1 MDLKEDYKQS
11 IASNSYIGK
20 KGYTISKKNLTKDD
34 LEFLYKELFVK
45 PQIFGQN
52 RNPTEFSSFPVYR
65 ESDNKI
71 YIPRFYG
78 IQRYGLPDRDNI
90 TPGDDINV
98 DFAKSL
104 RDYQENIINIY
115 LNYVKSTVS
124 KNSDS
129 INGNGAILEVPCGKG
144 KCTGRDTPIMMYDG
158 TIKMVQDIKVGDV
171 IMGDDSTP
179 RNVLSLARGKE
190 QMYKVIPK
198 KGDPYIVNESHI
210 LSLKYSSAVNKN
222 TPKGTVLD
230 ISVLDYLDLPK
241 SYHGKGGVLV
251 GYRVP
256 ITFPKKEVGLDPY
269 LLGYW
274 LGDGNSRG
282 VGISTQESCV
292 LKYLTENTFVNKHPS
307 LYLQYT
313 GLQYDYRINSYNKI
327 EKGSNEFMNYLRKYD
342 LIQNKHIPH
351 DYKCNDRK
359 TQLELLAGI
368 IDSDGSSSCNS
379 YDIIQKNEKLLDD
392 IIFLARSLGFAAYK
406 SVCKKTCIYKGEKKE
421 GTYYRTYIHG
431 KGLDEIPV
439 KCLRKKVEPRKQ
451 IKDALNTRIQLE
463 KLGIDNYYGFEID
476 GNRRFVMGDFTVTHN
491 TVMALKIISEL
502 AKKTLIIVHKEF
514 LMDQWIERIK
524 EFLPTATVGK
534 IQGQTFDIQDKDIV
548 IGMVQTMYDRQYQ
561 ENAFSS
567 FGLTVIDEVHRIGS
581 EQFSK
586 TLFKTITPYMLGI
599 SATVERK
606 DKLTKILYMFIGDR
620 IYSEER
626 KDEDAVE
633 VRAIQYKTND
643 PDFNEVELD
652 FRGNT
657 KFSSMIKKL
666 CDFNYRSDFI
676 VDIVKDL
683 ICECTDSQIMI
694 LCHNRSLLKYL
705 HNAIEHRKIASV
717 GFYVGGMKK
726 EDLQETE
733 SKQIVLATY
742 AMAAEA
748 LDIKTLSILIM
759 ATPKTDITQS
769 VGRILR
775 VKHEKPI
782 IIDMVD
788 SHDVFQSQW
797 QKRKTF
803 YRKCKYNIIQVESTK
818 YKGEET
824 EWKNIFNP
832 KKNEKE
838 KEPKPTCLIDNSI
851 FHNI

>member
-1 MDLKEDYKQS
+1 
-11 IASNSYIGK
+11 
-20 KGYTISKKNLTKDD
+20 
-34 LEFLYKELFVK
+34 
-45 PQIFGQN
+45 
-52 RNPTEFSSFPVYR
+52 
-65 ESDNKI
+65 
-71 YIPRFYG
+71 
-78 IQRYGLPDRDNI
+78 
-90 TPGDDINV
+90 
-98 DFAKSL
+98 
-104 RDYQENIINIY
+104 
-115 LNYVKSTVS
+115 
-124 KNSDS
+124 
-129 INGNGAILEVPCGKG
+129 
-144 KCTGRDTPIMMYDG
+144 
-158 TIKMVQDIKVGDV
+158 
-171 IMGDDSTP
+171 
-179 RNVLSLARGKE
+179 
-190 QMYKVIPK
+190 
-198 KGDPYIVNESHI
+198 
-210 LSLKYSSAVNKN
+210 
-222 TPKGTVLD
+222 
-230 ISVLDYLDLPK
+230 
-241 SYHGKGGVLV
+241 
-251 GYRVP
+251 
-256 ITFPKKEVGLDPY
+256 
-269 LLGYW
+269 
-274 LGDGNSRG
+274 
-282 VGISTQESCV
+282 
-292 LKYLTENTFVNKHPS
+292 
-307 LYLQYT
+307 
-313 GLQYDYRINSYNKI
+313 
-327 EKGSNEFMNYLRKYD
+327 
-342 LIQNKHIPH
+342 
-351 DYKCNDRK
+351 
-359 TQLELLAGI
+359 
-368 IDSDGSSSCNS
+368 
-379 YDIIQKNEKLLDD
+379 
-392 IIFLARSLGFAAYK
+392 
-406 SVCKKTCIYKGEKKE
+406 
-421 GTYYRTYIHG
+421 
-431 KGLDEIPV
+431 
-439 KCLRKKVEPRKQ
+439 
-451 IKDALNTRIQLE
+451 
-463 KLGIDNYYGFEID
+463 
-476 GNRRFVMGDFTVTHN
+476 
-491 TVMALKIISEL
+491 
-502 AKKTLIIVHKEF
+502 
-514 LMDQWIERIK
+514 MDQWIERIK

-643 PDFNEVELD
+643 PDFNEVDLD

-683 ICECTDSQIMI
+683 ISECTDSQIMI

-705 HNAIEHRKIASV
+705 HDAIEHRKIATV

-797 QKRKTF
+797 QRRKTF

-851 FHNI
+851 FDNI

>member
-626 KDEDAVE
+626 KDDDAVE

-683 ICECTDSQIMI
+683 IYECTDSQIMI

-705 HNAIEHRKIASV
+705 HDAIEHRKISTV

-797 QKRKTF
+797 QRRKTF

-851 FHNI
+851 FNNI

>member
-45 PQIFGQN
+45 PEIFGQN

-78 IQRYGLPDRDNI
+78 IQRYGLPHRDNI

-124 KNSDS
+124 KKSDS

-144 KCTGRDTPIMMYDG
+144 K
-158 TIKMVQDIKVGDV
+158 
-171 IMGDDSTP
+171 
-179 RNVLSLARGKE
+179 
-190 QMYKVIPK
+190 
-198 KGDPYIVNESHI
+198 
-210 LSLKYSSAVNKN
+210 
-222 TPKGTVLD
+222 
-230 ISVLDYLDLPK
+230 
-241 SYHGKGGVLV
+241 
-251 GYRVP
+251 
-256 ITFPKKEVGLDPY
+256 
-269 LLGYW
+269 
-274 LGDGNSRG
+274 
-282 VGISTQESCV
+282 
-292 LKYLTENTFVNKHPS
+292 
-307 LYLQYT
+307 
-313 GLQYDYRINSYNKI
+313 
-327 EKGSNEFMNYLRKYD
+327 
-342 LIQNKHIPH
+342 
-351 DYKCNDRK
+351 
-359 TQLELLAGI
+359 
-368 IDSDGSSSCNS
+368 
-379 YDIIQKNEKLLDD
+379 
-392 IIFLARSLGFAAYK
+392 
-406 SVCKKTCIYKGEKKE
+406 
-421 GTYYRTYIHG
+421 
-431 KGLDEIPV
+431 
-439 KCLRKKVEPRKQ
+439 
-451 IKDALNTRIQLE
+451 
-463 KLGIDNYYGFEID
+463 
-476 GNRRFVMGDFTVTHN
+476 

-666 CDFNYRSDFI
+666 CDFNYRSDLI

-705 HNAIEHRKIASV
+705 HDAIEHRKVATV

-733 SKQIVLATY
+733 TKQIVLATY

-788 SHDVFQSQW
+788 SHDVFQNQW
-797 QKRKTF
+797 QRRKTF
-803 YRKCKYNIIQVESTK
+803 YRKCKYNIIQVESTN
-818 YKGEET
+818 YKGEKSD
-824 EWKNIFNP
+824 WKVIFNP
-832 KKNEKE
+832 KKNVKEEKT
-838 KEPKPTCLIDNSI
+838 PPPPCLIDTTL
-851 FHNI
+851 FDNI